1 MPVVYLVGGCLTC
14 CSSYRLSFNV
24 ITIYGVVCVQ
34 LARLRWPNGYIYRL
48 CHYHHQSGSINK
60 DFFNTIVQFMLSSN
74 SRIRFGLQIAFAF
87 LYKTPS
93 HYHHCANLSEE
104 IELIKYLSDIF
115 CRVCKIKHI
124 LSVIHYAIYGA
135 VCYQFVYP
143 PCDDWDNIYYLM
155 MIIRQSIYSL
165 KHYKKDGQTDN
176 KSGLT
181 TAPIGSQSKNLTT
194 RQLICGPMVSQKQLC
209 SPFRCV
215 LSRRCPKNCRLGKAI
230 QCRAWRH
237 LNFTWKFQN
246 LRKGN
251 SNIKHHNVV
260 PSTATRVYFDSD
272 CFRNFG
278 RLKYIFF

>member
-34 LARLRWPNGYIYRL
+34 LARLRWPNRDIYRL

-74 SRIRFGLQIAFAF
+74 SRIRFGLQIAFVF

-115 CRVCKIKHI
+115 CRVCKIEHI

-135 VCYQFVYP
+135 VCYQFVHP

-155 MIIRQSIYSL
+155 MIIRQSIYYL
-165 KHYKKDGQTDN
+165 IHYKKYGQTDN

-181 TAPIGSQSKNLTT
+181 TAPIGSQSKKPNHSSTYLRADGVTKAAVFSIS
-194 RQLICGPMVSQKQLC
+194 LCVVAPMSKEL
-209 SPFRCV
+209 P
-215 LSRRCPKNCRLGKAI
+215 LGKSHSAARDVI
-230 QCRAWRH
+230 WISR
-237 LNFTWKFQN
+237 
-246 LRKGN
+246 GN
-251 SNIKHHNVV
+251 SKIFGRG
-260 PSTATRVYFDSD
+260 TATSSTTKWF
-272 CFRNFG
+272 
-278 RLKYIFF
+278 LQLPPEYILTATVFEISVD